1 MGMLT
6 GWTGRKWDAGRLE
19 RSTAPKGSS
28 RMGLSTSCA
37 RQRPRPQ
44 AGHGFSHAVN
54 SSFPHR
60 NLKFSLVVSADW
72 RTYSSLTGVLVDLIG
87 ASPDKPVLG
96 KRLAVLVCTAWRA
109 ASREAARAKTGRV
122 GEAFGTS

>member
-1 MGMLT
+1 MLT

-37 RQRPRPQ
+37 RRRPRPQ
-44 AGHGFSHAVN
+44 AGHGFSYAVN

-60 NLKFSLVVSADW
+60 NLKFNLVVSADW
-72 RTYSSLTGVLVDLIG
+72 RTIQRQLKLQRIQLEQDVPLGDLLIVVNQYLRDDADDVGRQPDHVSLDIRIV
-87 ASPDKPVLG
+87 
-96 KRLAVLVCTAWRA
+96 RR
-109 ASREAARAKTGRV
+109 
-122 GEAFGTS
+122 